1 MILFGDEAFGHEKVT
16 GVRVLIRVG
25 MCVLVAQSCLTLCD
39 PMDCSLPGST
49 VHGISQQK
57 YWSGL
62 LSPPPGIFPTQGL
75 NRVSC
80 IAGRVLAK
88 ILSQALRQQESL
100 RVGVAALI
108 RKNTRELDLSFAL
121 PCEHT
126 VRSSPLP
133 ARKGALSTA

>member
-1 MILFGDEAFGHEKVT
+1 MFIQNSYEVLTLSVILFGDGAFGHEKVT

-75 NRVSC
+75 NPGLLHCRQSLC
-80 IAGRVLAK
+80 QDSFSGSEPTRKLEGRGGCPYKETHQRA
-88 ILSQALRQQESL
+88 
-100 RVGVAALI
+100 
-108 RKNTRELDLSFAL
+108 
-121 PCEHT
+121 
-126 VRSSPLP
+126 
-133 ARKGALSTA
+133 